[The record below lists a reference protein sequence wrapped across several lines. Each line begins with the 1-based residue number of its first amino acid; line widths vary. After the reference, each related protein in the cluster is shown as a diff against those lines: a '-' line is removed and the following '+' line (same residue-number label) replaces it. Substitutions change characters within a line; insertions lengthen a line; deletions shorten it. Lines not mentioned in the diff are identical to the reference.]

1 MTKIWFNRW
10 FTTVAHYIELIRQ
23 NEDGAEFEVYGSHP
37 NEDALYLQYCDH
49 SFVEPDISGDAYVA
63 YCLQVCAEK
72 NIDLFIPRKENVLIS
87 KNLSKFHSI
96 GVKVLVCD
104 AELMA
109 LMDNKAAMYQSIITK
124 EAEKKTSLVPIP
136 DYAVVTNVEEF
147 KKAYHHL
154 RKKGHTVCFKPVIGE
169 GANGFR
175 VISEGQETIE
185 ELFTGGGSRRI
196 SIEHACSI
204 LSQKDS
210 FQDLMVLEYLD
221 GYEYSID
228 CLAYDG
234 ELHLAI
240 PRKKV
245 EGRVRELENNEELL
259 EIARAIHK
267 EYNIDYIS
275 NIQVKF
281 SNGIPKL
288 LEINPRMAGGLNISC
303 LSGVNIPYEAIKLL
317 QNGGNPFLN
326 LNPEMG
332 IRASHI
338 EKEVVLS

>member
-1 MTKIWFNRW
+1 MKIWFNRW
-10 FTTVAHYIELIRQ
+10 FTTVAHYIELIR
-23 NEDGAEFEVYGSHP
+23 NNDDGIKFEVYGSHP

-49 SFVEPDISGDAYVA
+49 AFVEPDISGEAYIE
-63 YCLQVCAEK
+63 YCLQFCDEHD
-72 NIDLFIPRKENVLIS
+72 IELFVPRKENVLIS

-109 LMDNKAAMYQSIITK
+109 LMDNKAAMYRAIIERENQK
-124 EAEKKTSLVPIP
+124 GIPIVSIP
-136 DYAVVTNVEEF
+136 DYVVVNNVRDF
-147 KKAYHHL
+147 RKAYDSL
-154 RKKGHTVCFKPVIGE
+154 VMKGHTVCFKPVIGE

-175 VISEGQETIE
+175 VIKEGQQTIE
-185 ELFTGGGSRRI
+185 ELLTEGVSRKI
-196 SIEHACSI
+196 SIEQACSI
-204 LSQKDS
+204 FSQQES
-210 FQDLMVLEYLD
+210 FPELMVLEYLD

-228 CLAYDG
+228 CLAYNG

-245 EGRVRELENNEELL
+245 EGRVRELEDNKQLL
-259 EIARAIHK
+259 DIARAIHR
-267 EYNIDYIS
+267 EYNIDFIS

-281 SNGIPKL
+281 SKGIPKL

-317 QNGGNPFLN
+317 LHGNKQVLDLKPAL
-326 LNPEMG
+326 G

-338 EKEVVLS
+338 EKEIVLI

>member
-1 MTKIWFNRW
+1 MTRIWFNRW
-10 FTTVAHYIELIRQ
+10 FTTVAHYIEMIRQ
-23 NEDGAEFEVYGSHP
+23 NHDGKVFEVYGSHP

-49 SFVEPDISGDAYVA
+49 AFVEPDLSGHAYVE
-63 YCLQVCAEK
+63 YCLQTCIDKE
-72 NIDLFIPRKENVLIS
+72 IDLFIPRKENVLIS
-87 KNLSKFHSI
+87 RNLSKFHNI
-96 GVKVLVCD
+96 GVKVLVSD
-104 AELMA
+104 SELMA
-109 LMDNKAAMYQSIITK
+109 LMDNKAAMYLSILKK
-124 EAEKKTSLVPIP
+124 EKQLKKSIVPLP
-136 DYAVVTNVEEF
+136 DYVVVNKVEDF
-147 KKAYHHL
+147 KKAYHFL
-154 RKKGHTVCFKPVIGE
+154 REKGHTVCFKPVIGE

-175 VISEGQETIE
+175 VIKEGQETIE
-185 ELFTGGGSRRI
+185 ELLTEGVSRRI
-196 SIEHACSI
+196 SFEHACSI
-204 LSQKDS
+204 LGQQDT
-210 FQDLMVLEYLD
+210 FPDLMVLEYLD

-228 CLAYDG
+228 CLAYNG
-234 ELHLAI
+234 KLHLAI

-245 EGRVRELENNEELL
+245 EGRVRELENNAALL

-267 EYNIDYIS
+267 EYKIDYIS

-281 SNGIPKL
+281 NDGIPKL

-317 QNGGNPFLN
+317 QNGGNPSLN

>member
-10 FTTVAHYIELIRQ
+10 FTTVAHYIELIRN

-49 SFVEPDISGDAYVA
+49 AFVEPDISGEAYIE
-63 YCLQVCAEK
+63 YCLQFCADH
-72 NIDLFIPRKENVLIS
+72 NIEIFVPRKENVLIS
-87 KNLSKFHSI
+87 KNLPEFQNI

-109 LMDNKAAMYQSIITK
+109 LMDNKAAMYKSVLTK
-124 EAEKKTSLVPIP
+124 ESEKKTSIVSIP
-136 DYAVVTNVEEF
+136 DYVVVNNVADF
-147 KKAYHHL
+147 KKAYRFL
-154 RKKGHTVCFKPVIGE
+154 NKKGHTVCFKPVIGE

-175 VISEGQETIE
+175 VIKEGQETIE
-185 ELFTGGGSRRI
+185 ELLTEGVSRRI
-196 SIEHACSI
+196 SFKHACSI
-204 LSQKDS
+204 LSQQES
-210 FQDLMVLEYLD
+210 FPDLMVLEYLD

-234 ELHLAI
+234 ELHLSI

-245 EGRVRELENNEELL
+245 EGRVRELEDNKELL
-259 EIARAIHK
+259 DIARAIHR
-267 EYNIDYIS
+267 EYKIDFIS

-281 SNGIPKL
+281 SNGVPKL

-317 QNGGNPFLN
+317 LHGNKQLLDLKPAL
-326 LNPEMG
+326 G

-338 EKEVVLS
+338 EKEVVLT

>member
-10 FTTVAHYIELIRQ
+10 FTTVAHYIELIRH
-23 NEDGAEFEVYGSHP
+23 NKDGRVFEVYGSHP

-49 SFVEPDISGDAYVA
+49 AFVEPVLHGQDYVE
-63 YCLQVCAEK
+63 YCLQTCIDK
-72 NIDLFIPRKENVLIS
+72 KIDLFIPRKENVLIS

-96 GVKVLVCD
+96 GVKVLVCN

-109 LMDNKAAMYQSIITK
+109 LMDNKAAMYQSILIK
-124 EAEKKTSLVPIP
+124 EKELGKSIVPLP
-136 DYAVVTNVEEF
+136 DYAVVNKVEDF
-147 KKAYHHL
+147 KKAYHFL
-154 RKKGHTVCFKPVIGE
+154 REKGHTVCFKPVIGE

-175 VISEGQETIE
+175 VIKEGQETID
-185 ELFTGGGSRRI
+185 ELLTEGVSRRI
-196 SIEHACSI
+196 SFEHACSI
-204 LSQKDS
+204 LSQQES

-228 CLAYDG
+228 CLAYNG

-245 EGRVRELENNEELL
+245 EGRVRELEDNEELL
-259 EIARAIHK
+259 QIARAIHQ
-267 EYNIDYIS
+267 EYQIDYIS

-281 SNGIPKL
+281 SNGVPKL

-303 LSGVNIPYEAIKLL
+303 LSGVNIPFEAIKLL
-317 QNGGNPFLN
+317 QNGGNEFLK
-326 LNPEMG
+326 LDPEMG